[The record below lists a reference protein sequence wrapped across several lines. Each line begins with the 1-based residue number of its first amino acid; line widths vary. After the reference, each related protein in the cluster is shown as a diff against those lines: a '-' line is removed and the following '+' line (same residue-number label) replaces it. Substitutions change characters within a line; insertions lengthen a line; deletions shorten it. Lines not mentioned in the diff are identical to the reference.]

1 MKIYPNVAELN
12 TIQNNIK
19 CTENDC
25 NVIFTSKAN
34 LIMHLQRHHKRQ
46 NLEKADNCI
55 KQYYCPELKCIYN
68 DKMYFKN
75 LNSLKQHYL
84 KVHAEKIYICTT
96 CNKRFSTLAVQKKHT
111 EFCGVKFTCL
121 DCTNYYSSY
130 EALTTHKRR
139 KKHNIPNKSIFMKK
153 SIRAIKKEVEQKH
166 ANNYHIIMPKYTNG
180 IQTVKIVPLIVEING
195 HAVMDKEIQTDLDNV
210 KAGNVKHCST
220 QHTQTCFR
228 LELSKSAETQTTD
241 KLLSKDVSHMK
252 IFNKYRK
259 KSMDMQTD
267 ILQNEILSKDQSS
280 INSDSQTEMDGTTLY
295 EKKSHSPIQ
304 FLDDNIMHSSAQ
316 TNLDLFLD
324 ELGNCNSQTQTDMV
338 LTDTFLQSNAYMS
351 HIETQTN
358 EENDLE
364 LYTNM
369 HTQTSAAIIPDL
381 EFSNIQTQTTWPEY
395 DSFVSTETQTLLT
408 QDMLSYMDMDLNG
421 RETNHMETQTEFQ
434 QMLEEINS

>member
-1 MKIYPNVAELN
+1 M
-12 TIQNNIK
+12 
-19 CTENDC
+19 
-25 NVIFTSKAN
+25 F
-34 LIMHLQRHHKRQ
+34 
-46 NLEKADNCI
+46 
-55 KQYYCPELKCIYN
+55 
-68 DKMYFKN
+68 FKN

-84 KVHAEKIYICTT
+84 KVHAEKIYICAT
-96 CNKRFSTLAVQKKHT
+96 CNKRFSTSAVQKKHT

-139 KKHNIPNKSIFMKK
+139 KKHKILNKSVFMKK
-153 SIRAIKKEVEQKH
+153 NIVAAKKEVEQKH
-166 ANNYHIIMPKYTNG
+166 ANNYQIILPKYNNG
-180 IQTVKIVPLIVEING
+180 IQTIKIVPLIVEVNE
-195 HAVMDKEIQTDLDNV
+195 HVVLDKEIQTDLDHV
-210 KAGNVKHCST
+210 LAGNVKHCLT

-228 LELSKSAETQTTD
+228 LEQSRSAETQTAEN
-241 KLLSKDVSHMK
+241 KLLSRDVSDLK

-267 ILQNEILSKDQSS
+267 ILQNDLLTKDQS
-280 INSDSQTEMDGTTLY
+280 INSDTQTEMDDTSLY
-295 EKKSHSPIQ
+295 KKSDSPIP

-324 ELGNCNSQTQTDMV
+324 ALGNCNSQTQTDMV
-338 LTDTFLQSNAYMS
+338 VTDTFLQSNAYMS

-358 EENDLE
+358 EDNDLD

-369 HTQTSAAIIPDL
+369 HTQTSAVIIPDL
-381 EFSNIQTQTTWPEY
+381 EFSNIQTQTTWQEY

-408 QDMLSYMDMDLNG
+408 QDMLSYMDIDLNN